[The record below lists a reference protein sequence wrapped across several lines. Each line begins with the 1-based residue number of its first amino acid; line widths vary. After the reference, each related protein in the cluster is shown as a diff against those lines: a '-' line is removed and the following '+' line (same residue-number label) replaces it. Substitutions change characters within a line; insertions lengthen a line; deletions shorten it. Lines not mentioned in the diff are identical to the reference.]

1 MEEVFPEPLLQLLL
15 REVHT
20 EALPESFLRP
30 LLRLILRHMHINV
43 KEVPNFMA
51 VTLKDV
57 AALAGVSPSTVS
69 RTCKDN
75 PSISE
80 ETKERVRRAM
90 AQLGYDPGGLSQCT
104 PPQWETCRSIGII
117 LPPSQKEVYENSFY
131 LETIRGISQFCSHRQ
146 YMNTVI
152 TGQSETELLKVIQ
165 SLVRTGQ
172 VDSFIILYSRQKDP
186 VIDYLYNEGLLYV
199 LIGKAYQYANQT
211 IYIDNDNLLAGQEAT
226 EYLIRLGH
234 KSIAYLGSDSSLM
247 FSADRKA
254 GYQTALALHQLPLR
268 PDHCLEIA
276 SVSRDDGSSLRAM
289 LQSPDRPTAMVVSD
303 DILAVS
309 LERACLELGLSIPKD
324 LSIISFNNSLLAR
337 LTSPQLTSV
346 DVNSCQLGI
355 EAASQLINHMENPNL
370 MATKIIVPHHLI
382 ERHSCRALGTVRQ

>member
-1 MEEVFPEPLLQLLL
+1 MPPLI
-15 REVHT
+15 REVHP
-20 EALPESFLRP
+20 ESPLHLPLRESLPESLLYLP
-30 LLRLILRHMHINV
+30 LRLILHHMHINI

-90 AQLGYDPGGLSQCT
+90 AQLGYDPGGLSQSAS
-104 PPQWETCRSIGII
+104 PQWETSRSIGII

-152 TGQSETELLKVIQ
+152 TGQNETELLKVIQ

-211 IYIDNDNLLAGQEAT
+211 IYIDNDNLLASQEAT

-309 LERACLELGLSIPKD
+309 LERACLEVGLSIPKD

-337 LTSPQLTSV
+337 LTSPQLTSI

-355 EAASQLINHMENPNL
+355 EAASQIINHMENPNL

-382 ERHSCRALGTVRQ
+382 ERDSCRAFV